1 MTNVASS
8 LRSNNTIQLWENIRK
23 LCSKSN
29 TPAVSMDNT
38 QGRSDIAS
46 LFRDKYAKLYSSV
59 PTSTGDLHYLTNY
72 VEKEITSRCFTKRCY
87 HDHHIRVQD
96 VKLAI
101 DQLKS
106 GKHGGHKC
114 FFTDHLIHGN
124 DRLHVMLSLLLS
136 NMITHNIVP
145 DDLESVLIPI
155 PKDKRKSL
163 NDSKNYRAIAMG
175 SILLKLL
182 DLCILNRHKHTLNT
196 SDLQFGFK
204 KDHSTNQCSFVVREV
219 IQYYNNKN
227 TDVHVMLLD
236 ASQAFDR
243 VQYATLFKLL
253 CNRGLCPVVTR
264 LLLNLY
270 THQIMCVNWINTLS
284 EPFTIKNG
292 VKQGG
297 VLSPTLFAIY
307 VDGLFQHFTQQRLG
321 CHIGCTF
328 TGALGYADDIIL
340 LAPSKNALNSML
352 DIANKFAETNSIIF
366 NASKCKYL
374 IMGKSSVEQNSILF
388 NNVNIQSSKWERHLG
403 NLLDSCRSDKYVT
416 DAVHTMYSR
425 FNSLMFKFH
434 SATSELKYF
443 LFKTYCM
450 ALYGCQLW
458 NFDSSIT
465 EKVYIAWRKCCRRL
479 LQVSN
484 RTHSNLIHL
493 LCADVDIDVQLHRR
507 QLKFLQNC
515 QSSPNSIV
523 RLCYNLVLRGS
534 KSDVSC
540 SLNYLSSQYSL
551 DKYQLYCYNRMECFK
566 VPSEQDIAIAGT
578 INDFIEMRDCALLP
592 DCDKNNISHIIDF
605 LSSS

>member
-1 MTNVASS
+1 M
-8 LRSNNTIQLWENIRK
+8 
-23 LCSKSN
+23 
-29 TPAVSMDNT
+29 
-38 QGRSDIAS
+38 
-46 LFRDKYAKLYSSV
+46 
-59 PTSTGDLHYLTNY
+59 HYLTNY

-145 DDLESVLIPI
+145 DDLLESALIPI

-182 DLCILNRHKHTLNT
+182 DLCILNRHRHTLNT

-284 EPFTIKNG
+284 EPFTINNG

-307 VDGLFQHFTQQRLG
+307 VDGLFQHFTQ
-321 CHIGCTF
+321 
-328 TGALGYADDIIL
+328 
-340 LAPSKNALNSML
+340 
-352 DIANKFAETNSIIF
+352 ETW
-366 NASKCKYL
+366 
-374 IMGKSSVEQNSILF
+374 VPH
-388 NNVNIQSSKWERHLG
+388 R
-403 NLLDSCRSDKYVT
+403 
-416 DAVHTMYSR
+416 
-425 FNSLMFKFH
+425 
-434 SATSELKYF
+434 
-443 LFKTYCM
+443 
-450 ALYGCQLW
+450 
-458 NFDSSIT
+458 
-465 EKVYIAWRKCCRRL
+465 VY
-479 LQVSN
+479 
-484 RTHSNLIHL
+484 
-493 LCADVDIDVQLHRR
+493 LHRCPGICR
-507 QLKFLQNC
+507 
-515 QSSPNSIV
+515 
-523 RLCYNLVLRGS
+523 
-534 KSDVSC
+534 
-540 SLNYLSSQYSL
+540 
-551 DKYQLYCYNRMECFK
+551 
-566 VPSEQDIAIAGT
+566 
-578 INDFIEMRDCALLP
+578 
-592 DCDKNNISHIIDF
+592 
-605 LSSS
+605 